1 MKKIFYAFVFVMML
15 LILTGCGEKYCK
27 VNVIVNG
34 NETINYVETGKIYEP
49 TDDRIIGLFY
59 DESYTKEYNKE
70 PISENTTLYAKFK
83 MIKASIIINGNTNTF
98 EITSGDSFKI
108 NNFNEKIK
116 LYYDKDYTKEYKNE
130 PITESITLYGTD
142 KTKSVNVVI
151 NGKVNTF
158 AIERGQI
165 LNVESI
171 NKDIK
176 LYYDETYTKK
186 YNNEPINDN
195 ITLYGREEKELVTV
209 KVIRAD
215 GIQNVQIEKGGY
227 LFIRDFDDER
237 LLGLYYD
244 EELTSEYEIDKI
256 NEDITLYAKEKYVT
270 VKVYVNMIS
279 RREYEVLY
287 NDVFDKNSIDLLYY
301 TDENLYYDEDFK
313 NEYKNKKLTEDLVLY
328 KKEHILIII
337 FDEKTIDLETGT
349 KLTEEDMAKLGIT
362 KPDNLYTDNLFI
374 KKFVN
379 ENIIK
384 STYLYEKDDYTF
396 YGRVKKSAINVYDLN
411 ILLPLGCKI
420 HDDGY
425 DLNEE
430 VNIEVFYGNDTSMI
444 FYNKRLDENNHDG
457 FIYLRNDDFNI
468 RSFAI
473 KEIFY
478 ENYTIVKENFKT
490 IDDIKYFAVKYKAST
505 IINIPK
511 QFLDSKYDS
520 ICIDLVSGN
529 IEQDLCTRNFW
540 DILYLKMTFKD
551 GKVYFSGSYIDLM
564 YD

>member
-1 MKKIFYAFVFVMML
+1 MKNFFYTFVFVMML

-70 PISENTTLYAKFK
+70 PINENTTLYAKLK
-83 MIKASIIINGNTNTF
+83 LIKVDIVIDGKLNIF
-98 EITSGDSFKI
+98 EINSGDKI
-108 NNFNEKIK
+108 NNINQNIK

-158 AIERGQI
+158 AIEKGQI

-171 NKDIK
+171 NKVIK

-287 NDVFDKNSIDLLYY
+287 NDVFDKNSTNLLYY
-301 TDENLYYDEDFK
+301 SDENLYYDEDFK

-337 FDEKTIDLETGT
+337 FDGKTIDLETGT

-490 IDDIKYFAVKYKAST
+490 IDGIKYFAVKYKAST

>member
-1 MKKIFYAFVFVMML
+1 MKNFFYAFVFVMML
-15 LILTGCGEKYCK
+15 LFFTGCGEKYCK

-49 TDDRIIGLFY
+49 TDNRIIGLFY

-70 PISENTTLYAKFK
+70 PINENTTLYAKLK
-83 MIKASIIINGNTNTF
+83 LIKVDIVIDGKLNTF
-98 EITSGDSFKI
+98 EINSGDKI
-108 NNFNEKIK
+108 NNINQNIK

-158 AIERGQI
+158 AIEKGQI

-337 FDEKTIDLETGT
+337 FDGKTIDLETGT
-349 KLTEEDMAKLGIT
+349 KLTEENMAKIGIT

-490 IDDIKYFAVKYKAST
+490 IDGIKYFAVKYKAST

>member
-83 MIKASIIINGNTNTF
+83 MIKASIIINGKTNTF

-158 AIERGQI
+158 AIEKGHI

-195 ITLYGREEKELVTV
+195 VTLYGREEKELVTV

-287 NDVFDKNSIDLLYY
+287 NDVFDKNSTNLLYY
-301 TDENLYYDEDFK
+301 SDENLYYDEDFK

-337 FDEKTIDLETGT
+337 FDGKTIDLKTGT

-362 KPDNLYTDNLFI
+362 KPDNLYTDNFFI
-374 KKFVN
+374 
-379 ENIIK
+379 
-384 STYLYEKDDYTF
+384 
-396 YGRVKKSAINVYDLN
+396 
-411 ILLPLGCKI
+411 
-420 HDDGY
+420 
-425 DLNEE
+425 
-430 VNIEVFYGNDTSMI
+430 
-444 FYNKRLDENNHDG
+444 
-457 FIYLRNDDFNI
+457 
-468 RSFAI
+468 
-473 KEIFY
+473 
-478 ENYTIVKENFKT
+478 
-490 IDDIKYFAVKYKAST
+490 
-505 IINIPK
+505 
-511 QFLDSKYDS
+511 
-520 ICIDLVSGN
+520 
-529 IEQDLCTRNFW
+529 
-540 DILYLKMTFKD
+540 
-551 GKVYFSGSYIDLM
+551 
-564 YD
+564 

>member
-34 NETINYVETGKIYEP
+34 SETINYVETGKIYEP

-70 PISENTTLYAKFK
+70 PINENTTLYAKLK
-83 MIKASIIINGNTNTF
+83 LIKVDIVIDGKLNTF

-158 AIERGQI
+158 AIEKGQI

-287 NDVFDKNSIDLLYY
+287 NDVFDKNSTNLLYY
-301 TDENLYYDEDFK
+301 SDENLYYDEDFK

-337 FDEKTIDLETGT
+337 FDGKTIDLETGT

-490 IDDIKYFAVKYKAST
+490 IDGIKYFAVKYKAST

>member
-1 MKKIFYAFVFVMML
+1 MKNFFYTFVFVMML
-15 LILTGCGEKYCK
+15 LFFTGCGEKYCK

-49 TDDRIIGLFY
+49 TDNRIIGLFY

-70 PISENTTLYAKFK
+70 PINENTTLYAKLK
-83 MIKASIIINGNTNTF
+83 LIKVDIVIDGKLNTF
-98 EITSGDSFKI
+98 EINSGDKI
-108 NNFNEKIK
+108 NNINQNIK

-158 AIERGQI
+158 AIEKWQI

-337 FDEKTIDLETGT
+337 FDGKTIDLETGT

-490 IDDIKYFAVKYKAST
+490 IDGIKYFAVKYKAST

>member
-1 MKKIFYAFVFVMML
+1 MKKFFYTFVFVMML

-49 TDDRIIGLFY
+49 SDDRTIGLFY
-59 DESYTKEYNKE
+59 DEACTKEYKDE
-70 PISENTTLYAKFK
+70 PINENTTLYAKLK
-83 MIKASIIINGNTNTF
+83 LIKVDIVIDGKLNTF
-98 EITSGDSFKI
+98 EINSGDKI
-108 NNFNEKIK
+108 NNINQNIK

-158 AIERGQI
+158 AIEKGQI

-328 KKEHILIII
+328 KKEHNLTIM
-337 FDEKTIDLETGT
+337 FERKTIYIETGT
-349 KLTEEDMAKLGIT
+349 KLTEENMAKIGIT

-396 YGRVKKSAINVYDLN
+396 YGRVKKSGINVYDLN

-490 IDDIKYFAVKYKAST
+490 IDGIKYFAVKYKAST

>member
-1 MKKIFYAFVFVMML
+1 MKKFFYAFVFVMML
-15 LILTGCGEKYCK
+15 LFFTGCGEKYCK

-49 TDDRIIGLFY
+49 TDNRIIGLFY

-70 PISENTTLYAKFK
+70 PINENTTLYAKLK
-83 MIKASIIINGNTNTF
+83 LIKVDIVIDGKLNTF
-98 EITSGDSFKI
+98 EINSGDKI
-108 NNFNEKIK
+108 NNINQNIK

-158 AIERGQI
+158 AIEKGQI

-337 FDEKTIDLETGT
+337 FDGKTIDLETGT
-349 KLTEEDMAKLGIT
+349 KLTEENMAKIGIT

-490 IDDIKYFAVKYKAST
+490 IDGIKYFAVKYKAST

>member
-70 PISENTTLYAKFK
+70 PINENTTLYAKLK
-83 MIKASIIINGNTNTF
+83 LIKVDIVIDGKLNTF
-98 EITSGDSFKI
+98 EINSGDKI
-108 NNFNEKIK
+108 NNINQNIK

-158 AIERGQI
+158 AIKKGQI
-165 LNVESI
+165 LNVVSI

-287 NDVFDKNSIDLLYY
+287 NDVFDKNSTNLLYY
-301 TDENLYYDEDFK
+301 SDENLYYDEDFK

-337 FDEKTIDLETGT
+337 FDGKTIDLETGT

-490 IDDIKYFAVKYKAST
+490 IDGIKYFAVKYKAST

>member
-1 MKKIFYAFVFVMML
+1 
-15 LILTGCGEKYCK
+15 
-27 VNVIVNG
+27 
-34 NETINYVETGKIYEP
+34 
-49 TDDRIIGLFY
+49 
-59 DESYTKEYNKE
+59 
-70 PISENTTLYAKFK
+70 
-83 MIKASIIINGNTNTF
+83 
-98 EITSGDSFKI
+98 
-108 NNFNEKIK
+108 
-116 LYYDKDYTKEYKNE
+116 
-130 PITESITLYGTD
+130 
-142 KTKSVNVVI
+142 
-151 NGKVNTF
+151 
-158 AIERGQI
+158 
-165 LNVESI
+165 
-171 NKDIK
+171 
-176 LYYDETYTKK
+176 
-186 YNNEPINDN
+186 
-195 ITLYGREEKELVTV
+195 
-209 KVIRAD
+209 
-215 GIQNVQIEKGGY
+215 
-227 LFIRDFDDER
+227 
-237 LLGLYYD
+237 
-244 EELTSEYEIDKI
+244 
-256 NEDITLYAKEKYVT
+256 
-270 VKVYVNMIS
+270 MIS

-328 KKEHILIII
+328 KKEHNLTIM
-337 FDEKTIDLETGT
+337 FERKTIYIETGT
-349 KLTEEDMAKLGIT
+349 KLTEENMAKIGIT

-490 IDDIKYFAVKYKAST
+490 IDGIKYFAVKYKAST

>member
-83 MIKASIIINGNTNTF
+83 MIKASIIINGKTNTF

-328 KKEHILIII
+328 KKEHNLTIM
-337 FDEKTIDLETGT
+337 FERKTIYIETGT
-349 KLTEEDMAKLGIT
+349 KLTEENMAKIGIT

-490 IDDIKYFAVKYKAST
+490 IDGIKYFAVKYKAST

>member
-1 MKKIFYAFVFVMML
+1 MKKFFYTFVFVMML

-49 TDDRIIGLFY
+49 NDDRIIGLFY

-70 PISENTTLYAKFK
+70 PINENTTLYAKLK
-83 MIKASIIINGNTNTF
+83 LIKVDIVIDGKLNTF
-98 EITSGDSFKI
+98 EINSGDKI
-108 NNFNEKIK
+108 NNINQNIK

-130 PITESITLYGTD
+130 PITESITLYWTD

-158 AIERGQI
+158 AIEKGQI

-328 KKEHILIII
+328 KKEHNLTIM
-337 FDEKTIDLETGT
+337 FERKTIDLETGT
-349 KLTEEDMAKLGIT
+349 KLTEENMAKIGIT

-490 IDDIKYFAVKYKAST
+490 IDGIKYFAVKYKAST

>member
-1 MKKIFYAFVFVMML
+1 MKNFFYTFVFVMML

-49 TDDRIIGLFY
+49 NDDRIIGLFY

-70 PISENTTLYAKFK
+70 PINENTTLYAKLK
-83 MIKASIIINGNTNTF
+83 LIKVDIVIDGKLNTF
-98 EITSGDSFKI
+98 EINSGDKI
-108 NNFNEKIK
+108 NNINQNIK

-130 PITESITLYGTD
+130 PITESITLYWTD

-158 AIERGQI
+158 AIEKGQI

-244 EELTSEYEIDKI
+244 EELTNEYEIDKI

-287 NDVFDKNSIDLLYY
+287 NDVFDKNSTNLLYY
-301 TDENLYYDEDFK
+301 SDENLYYDEDFK

-337 FDEKTIDLETGT
+337 FDGKTIDLETGT
-349 KLTEEDMAKLGIT
+349 KLTEENMAKLGIT

-490 IDDIKYFAVKYKAST
+490 IDGIKYFAVKYKAST

-540 DILYLKMTFKD
+540 DILYLKVTFKD

>member
-1 MKKIFYAFVFVMML
+1 MKNFFYTFVFVMML

-49 TDDRIIGLFY
+49 NDDRIIGLFY

-70 PISENTTLYAKFK
+70 PINENTTLYAKLK
-83 MIKASIIINGNTNTF
+83 LIKVDIVIDGKLNTF
-98 EITSGDSFKI
+98 EINRGDKI
-108 NNFNEKIK
+108 NNINQNIK

-158 AIERGQI
+158 AIEKGQI

-337 FDEKTIDLETGT
+337 FDGKTIDLETGT
-349 KLTEEDMAKLGIT
+349 KLTEENMAKIGIT

-490 IDDIKYFAVKYKAST
+490 IDGIKYFAVKYKAST

>member
-1 MKKIFYAFVFVMML
+1 MKNFFYTFVFVMML

-49 TDDRIIGLFY
+49 NDDRIIGLFY

-70 PISENTTLYAKFK
+70 PINENTTLYAKLK
-83 MIKASIIINGNTNTF
+83 LIKVDIVIDGKLNTF
-98 EITSGDSFKI
+98 EINSGDKI
-108 NNFNEKIK
+108 NNINQNIK

-158 AIERGQI
+158 AIEKGQI

-287 NDVFDKNSIDLLYY
+287 NDVFDKNSTNLLYY
-301 TDENLYYDEDFK
+301 SDENLYYDEDFK

-337 FDEKTIDLETGT
+337 FDGKTIDLETGT

-425 DLNEE
+425 YLNEE

-490 IDDIKYFAVKYKAST
+490 IDGIKYFAVKYKAST

-540 DILYLKMTFKD
+540 DILYLKVTFKD

>member
-1 MKKIFYAFVFVMML
+1 MKKIIYAFVFVMIL
-15 LILTGCGEKYCK
+15 LVLTGCGEKYCK

-34 NETINYVETGKIYEP
+34 NETINFVETGKIYEP
-49 TDDRIIGLFY
+49 NDNRIIGLFY
-59 DESYTKEYNKE
+59 DEACTKEYKDE
-70 PISENTTLYAKFK
+70 PINENTTLYAKLK
-83 MIKASIIINGNTNTF
+83 MIKASIIINGKTNTF

-108 NNFNEKIK
+108 TNFDDKIK
-116 LYYDKDYTKEYKNE
+116 LYYDEDYTKEYKNE

-209 KVIRAD
+209 KVVRAD

-227 LFIRDFDDER
+227 LFIRDFDDKR

-270 VKVYVNMIS
+270 VEVYVNMIS

-287 NDVFDKNSIDLLYY
+287 NDVFDKNSTNLLYY
-301 TDENLYYDEDFK
+301 PDENLYYDEDFK

-337 FDEKTIDLETGT
+337 FDGKTIDLETGT

-411 ILLPLGCKI
+411 TLLPIGCKI
-420 HDDGY
+420 YDGGY

-430 VNIEVFYGNDTSMI
+430 VNIEVFYGNNTTKT

-478 ENYTIVKENFKT
+478 ENLTIVKEKFKT
-490 IDDIKYFAVKYKAST
+490 IDGVKYFTVKYKAST

-520 ICIDLVSGN
+520 LTIDLVSGN

-540 DILYLKMTFKD
+540 ELLWLKMTFKD
-551 GKVYFSGSYIDLM
+551 GKVYFSSSYIDLM

>member
-1 MKKIFYAFVFVMML
+1 MKNFFYTFVFVMML

-34 NETINYVETGKIYEP
+34 NEIINYVETGKIYEP
-49 TDDRIIGLFY
+49 NDDRIIGLFY

-70 PISENTTLYAKFK
+70 PINENTTLYAKLK
-83 MIKASIIINGNTNTF
+83 LIKVDIVIDGKLNTF
-98 EITSGDSFKI
+98 EINSGDKI
-108 NNFNEKIK
+108 NNINQNIK

-158 AIERGQI
+158 AIEKGQI

-287 NDVFDKNSIDLLYY
+287 NDVFDKNSTNLLYY
-301 TDENLYYDEDFK
+301 SDENLYYDEDFK

-337 FDEKTIDLETGT
+337 FDGKTIDLETGT

-490 IDDIKYFAVKYKAST
+490 IDGIKYFAVKYKAST

-540 DILYLKMTFKD
+540 NILYLKMTFKD

>member
-1 MKKIFYAFVFVMML
+1 MKNFFYTFVFVMML

-49 TDDRIIGLFY
+49 NDDRIIGLFY

-70 PISENTTLYAKFK
+70 PINENTTLYAKLK
-83 MIKASIIINGNTNTF
+83 LIKVDIVIDGKLNTF
-98 EITSGDSFKI
+98 EINSGDKI
-108 NNFNEKIK
+108 NNINQNIK

-130 PITESITLYGTD
+130 PITESITLYWTD

-158 AIERGQI
+158 AIEKGQI

-244 EELTSEYEIDKI
+244 EELTNEYEIDKI

-287 NDVFDKNSIDLLYY
+287 NDVFDKNSTNLLYY
-301 TDENLYYDEDFK
+301 SDENLYYDEDFK

-337 FDEKTIDLETGT
+337 FDGKTIDLETGT
-349 KLTEEDMAKLGIT
+349 KLTEENMAKLGIT

-490 IDDIKYFAVKYKAST
+490 IDGIKYFAVKYKAST

>member
-1 MKKIFYAFVFVMML
+1 MKNFFYTFVFVMML

-49 TDDRIIGLFY
+49 NDDRIIGLFY

-70 PISENTTLYAKFK
+70 PINENTTLYAKLK
-83 MIKASIIINGNTNTF
+83 LIKVDIVIDGKLNTF
-98 EITSGDSFKI
+98 EINSGDKI
-108 NNFNEKIK
+108 NNINQNIK

-130 PITESITLYGTD
+130 PITESITLYWTD

-158 AIERGQI
+158 AIEKGQI

-287 NDVFDKNSIDLLYY
+287 NDVFDKNSTNLLYY
-301 TDENLYYDEDFK
+301 SDENLYYDEDFK

-337 FDEKTIDLETGT
+337 FDGKTIDLETGT

-362 KPDNLYTDNLFI
+362 KPDNLYTDNLYI

-490 IDDIKYFAVKYKAST
+490 IDGIKYFAVKYKAST

>member
-1 MKKIFYAFVFVMML
+1 MKNFFYTFVFVMML

-49 TDDRIIGLFY
+49 NDDRIIGLFY

-70 PISENTTLYAKFK
+70 PINENTTLYAKLK
-83 MIKASIIINGNTNTF
+83 LIKVDIVIDGKLNTF
-98 EITSGDSFKI
+98 EINSGDKI
-108 NNFNEKIK
+108 NNINQNIK

-130 PITESITLYGTD
+130 PITESITLYWTD

-151 NGKVNTF
+151 NGKINTF
-158 AIERGQI
+158 AIEKGQI

-287 NDVFDKNSIDLLYY
+287 NDVFDKNSTNLLYY
-301 TDENLYYDEDFK
+301 SDENLYYDEDFK

-337 FDEKTIDLETGT
+337 FDGKTIDLETGT

-490 IDDIKYFAVKYKAST
+490 IDGIKYFAVKYKAST

>member
-1 MKKIFYAFVFVMML
+1 MKNFFYTFVFVMML

-49 TDDRIIGLFY
+49 NDDRIIGLFY

-70 PISENTTLYAKFK
+70 PINENTTLYAKLK
-83 MIKASIIINGNTNTF
+83 LIKVDIVIDGKLNTF
-98 EITSGDSFKI
+98 EINSGDKI
-108 NNFNEKIK
+108 NNINQNIK

-158 AIERGQI
+158 AIEKGQI

-227 LFIRDFDDER
+227 IFIRDFDDER

-287 NDVFDKNSIDLLYY
+287 NDVFDKNSTNLLYY
-301 TDENLYYDEDFK
+301 SDENLYYDEDFK

-337 FDEKTIDLETGT
+337 FDGKTIDLETGT
-349 KLTEEDMAKLGIT
+349 ELTEEDMAKLGIT

-490 IDDIKYFAVKYKAST
+490 IDGIKYFAVKYKAST